1 MDRQEILRYLGG
13 AKPTPTL
20 NAMIDQAEQAV
31 LQASTPRF
39 LSGKISLSV
48 SQGDVILG
56 GTGVPSKTL
65 AAHLQG
71 CQEAFLVAFT
81 LGPGVDALIKRQE
94 LTNMPMV
101 PVLQACAAAYTEE
114 QADLAQADI
123 EVYAAARGLYLR
135 PRYSPGYGD
144 FPLTCQR
151 FLFEALQVSKKI
163 GITLTENC
171 FMLPTKSITGVMG
184 LSTDPSLCHV
194 GKCMTCS
201 AEDCPFRKAKDE
213 NDLHR
218 KDDAHG

>member
-1 MDRQEILRYLGG
+1 M
-13 AKPTPTL
+13 
-20 NAMIDQAEQAV
+20 
-31 LQASTPRF
+31 
-39 LSGKISLSV
+39 
-48 SQGDVILG
+48 
-56 GTGVPSKTL
+56 
-65 AAHLQG
+65 
-71 CQEAFLVAFT
+71 AFT

-171 FMLPTKSITGVMG
+171 FMLPTKSITGVVG

-201 AEDCPFRKAKDE
+201 AKDCPFRKAKDE